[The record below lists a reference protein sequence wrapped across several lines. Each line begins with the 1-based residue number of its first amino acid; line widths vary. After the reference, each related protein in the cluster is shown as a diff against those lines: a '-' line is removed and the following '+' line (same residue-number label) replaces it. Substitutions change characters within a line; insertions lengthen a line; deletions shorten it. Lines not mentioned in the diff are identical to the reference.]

1 MMPCTTGS
9 LGSSRRWD
17 SVGKIDTP
25 LPFSPGIGEL
35 AAGRETPRTRGEKIS
50 EKIARIKER
59 PRDTGADRGHGHGG
73 DAQMATKEQRYID
86 ELTELG
92 VYVPAF
98 RDEVHQLCILER
110 ELSRA
115 MKEWKATAEDGC
127 APSVLDPCYDTIS
140 KLRRDILAHRDA
152 LGLTPK
158 GLQRLRRAQMSD
170 EAAAPAASGNAA
182 FSSLLDRVREA
193 THGQT

>member
-1 MMPCTTGS
+1 
-9 LGSSRRWD
+9 
-17 SVGKIDTP
+17 
-25 LPFSPGIGEL
+25 
-35 AAGRETPRTRGEKIS
+35 
-50 EKIARIKER
+50 
-59 PRDTGADRGHGHGG
+59 
-73 DAQMATKEQRYID
+73 MATKEQRYID
-86 ELTELG
+86 ELIELG

-170 EAAAPAASGNAA
+170 EAAVPAASGNAA

-193 THGQT
+193 AHGQT